1 MDRSRLLSYHRIHIS
16 YTKIVPG
23 VVDAESK
30 KKKKKLIS
38 LANITDF
45 AEVDMCVPDLKEM
58 QFEMQINFL
67 LSLP

>member
-1 MDRSRLLSYHRIHIS
+1 MDRSRLLSYHRIHFS

-23 VVDAESK
+23 IVDAESK
-30 KKKKKLIS
+30 KKKLIS
-38 LANITDF
+38 LTNITDF
-45 AEVDMCVPDLKEM
+45 AEGDMCVPDLKEM